1 MDSDSRILYSPDTG
15 LRDEQLEDNETLS
28 RRMASVAESEW
39 FAILAR
45 IISYTLLFI
54 LIFGMSATVDVQHL
68 REKVHNKF
76 AILTGG
82 ELVALLPCTFI
93 LMLSLFLLTIM
104 LFCIQ

>member
-1 MDSDSRILYSPDTG
+1 MESDSRILYSPDTG
-15 LRDEQLEDNETLS
+15 LSDEQLEDNETLS

-39 FAILAR
+39 FAILAQ
-45 IISYTLLFI
+45 IISSTLLFI

-68 REKVHNKF
+68 REQVHNKF

-82 ELVALLPCTFI
+82 ELVALLSCTFI